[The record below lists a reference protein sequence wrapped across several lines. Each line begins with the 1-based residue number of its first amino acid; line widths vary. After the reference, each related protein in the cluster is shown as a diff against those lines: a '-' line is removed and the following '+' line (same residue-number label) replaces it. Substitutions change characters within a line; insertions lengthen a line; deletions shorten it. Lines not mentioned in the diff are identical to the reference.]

1 MKSPQ
6 ILVVDDEP
14 EIANSLAEYLTNQ
27 AGYEVW
33 CAHDGQE
40 AMDKL
45 DRAAT
50 NGGDPVDLVILDRRM
65 PGMSGLDVLNW
76 VRSHPRLRYTR
87 VIMLTGASGSREKVE
102 ALSAGADD
110 YVTKPYY
117 PQEMLARVNTIL
129 RTQGLEKQLQRQ
141 SEQLAALNQASN
153 AVTTLLDVN
162 RIPDAAVDGVQNVL
176 GVSLAALFLQGAD
189 GLLHCRAATGLEAS
203 RIPPIHPGDG
213 IVGRTFRDG
222 GHPSEPPE
230 VLTADPFL
238 EALPDVLVRSMLALP
253 LVVRARPAGVLWA
266 ASDTP
271 DRFGDVDAVLFASLA
286 RSVSQAIDNAS
297 LFQNVRA
304 RQQELQESHS
314 RLQAVINGILQPIYT
329 IDEQWRLIA
338 INRYKTESMGVEPA
352 SLLGRPCYE
361 AFFGRD
367 EPCEHCQVGQLFKR
381 REAQVWP
388 VRWLGEDHLLQEWE
402 VSAFPLPGRQ
412 SAQPG
417 AVVVW
422 QDRTEQRRLEN
433 TLLQAGKL
441 AAIGQLAAGVAHE
454 INNPLTA
461 INVNAQIL
469 KMFIPNEG
477 ELYESVDLIARA
489 GDRASSVVRSL
500 LDFAR
505 QNQYSFEPGDVN
517 RSLQQAL
524 QLVAYQLRAGHIT
537 VHQKLAADLPPVEAS
552 WEHLKSVWLNVLINA
567 RDALVARPEPRV
579 IEVVTRKTS
588 EDEVQVVIADN
599 GVGMRPAEVN
609 HIFEPFYTTKDPGQG
624 TGLGLATSQRI
635 VHQHGGVIEVVS
647 EPAKGTIFIVRLPL
661 RPTREQ
667 THEHGPSGAEQ

>member
-1 MKSPQ
+1 MKSAQ

-14 EIANSLAEYLTNQ
+14 DIASSLADYLTNT

-40 AMDKL
+40 AMEKL
-45 DRAAT
+45 DHAAS

-65 PGMSGLDVLNW
+65 PGISGLDVLNW

-162 RIPDAAVDGVQNVL
+162 RIPEAAVEGVQAVL

-189 GLLHCRAATGLEAS
+189 GLLHCRAAVGVEAA
-203 RIPPIHPGDG
+203 RIPLLHSGAGLIGHTFQDG
-213 IVGRTFRDG
+213 LQR
-222 GHPSEPPE
+222 SEPPDP
-230 VLTADPFL
+230 ADAFL
-238 EALPDVLVRSMLALP
+238 QALQGVPVRSMLAMP
-253 LVVRARPAGVLWA
+253 LVVRGHPAGVLWA
-266 ASDTP
+266 ASELP
-271 DRFGDVDAVLFASLA
+271 GRFSDVDADLLASLA
-286 RSVSQAIDNAS
+286 RAVSQAIDNAS

-329 IDEQWRLIA
+329 IDEQWRLMA
-338 INRYKTESMGVEPA
+338 INRHKTDSMGVEPA
-352 SLLGRPCYE
+352 SLLGRPCYN

-367 EPCEHCQVGQLFKR
+367 EPCTHCRAGKLFQR
-381 REAQVWP
+381 QEAQVWS

-422 QDRTEQRRLEN
+422 LDRTEQRRLESS
-433 TLLQAGKL
+433 LLQAGKL

-469 KMFIPNEG
+469 KMLVPHEG
-477 ELYESVDLIARA
+477 ELYESVELIARA

-524 QLVAYQLRAGHIT
+524 QLVAYQFRAAHIT
-537 VHQKLAADLPPVEAS
+537 VNQKLAADLPPVEAS

-567 RDALVARPEPRV
+567 RDALVPRPEPRE
-579 IEVVTRKTS
+579 IEVVTRKTGA
-588 EDEVQVVIADN
+588 DEVQVVIADN
-599 GVGMRPAEVN
+599 GVGMSAAEVN

-635 VHQHGGVIEVVS
+635 VHQHGGVIEVIS
-647 EPAKGTIFIVRLPL
+647 EPGKGTIFIVRLPL
-661 RPTREQ
+661 RPTRERTQ
-667 THEHGPSGAEQ
+667 EHGPSGAEQ

>member
-1 MKSPQ
+1 MKSAQ

-14 EIANSLAEYLTNQ
+14 EIASSLAEYLTTK

-40 AMDKL
+40 AMEKL

-50 NGGDPVDLVILDRRM
+50 NGGDPIDLVILDRRM
-65 PGMSGLDVLNW
+65 PGMSGLEVLSW
-76 VRSHPRLRYTR
+76 VRSHPRLRFTR
-87 VIMLTGASGSREKVE
+87 VIMLTGASGSQEKIE

-162 RIPDAAVDGVQNVL
+162 RIPEAAVDGVQKVL

-189 GLLHCRAATGLEAS
+189 GLLHCRAATGLGAH
-203 RIPPIHPGDG
+203 RMPPIHPGDG
-213 IVGRTFRDG
+213 IIGQTFRDG
-222 GHPSEPPE
+222 VQHNGSPE
-230 VLTADPFL
+230 ALAADPL
-238 EALPDVLVRSMLALP
+238 LQTLQDVPVRSMLALP

-266 ASDTP
+266 ASDVP
-271 DRFGDVDAVLFASLA
+271 DRFGDVDAVLIASLA

-304 RQQELQESHS
+304 RQQELQESHN

-329 IDEQWRLIA
+329 IDEQWRLMA
-338 INRYKTESMGVEPA
+338 INRYKAESLGAEPA

-367 EPCEHCQVGQLFKR
+367 EPCDHCRVGRLLER
-381 REAQVWP
+381 REAQVWS

-402 VSAFPLPGRQ
+402 VSAFPLPGRH

-469 KMFIPNEG
+469 KMFVPHEG

-537 VHQKLAADLPPVEAS
+537 VHQKLAGDLPLVEAS

-567 RDALVARPEPRV
+567 RDALVARPEPRT
-579 IEVVTRKTS
+579 IEVVTRKTG

-599 GVGMRPAEVN
+599 GVGMAAAEVS

-647 EPAKGTIFIVRLPL
+647 EPGKGSIFIIRLPV
-661 RPTREQ
+661 RPTLERTQEY
-667 THEHGPSGAEQ
+667 GPSGAEE